1 MRRPVGGPPRMTF
14 VQPAQDLARLGQL
27 TSHLAFDQRQ
37 PPQRQRQQE
46 GQTDNLVIPPH
57 IQRADA
63 DRTIRHQMN
72 ISFQTPPTLVW
83 TTVWT
88 SAIWATGRL
97 VT

>member
-1 MRRPVGGPPRMTF
+1 
-14 VQPAQDLARLGQL
+14 
-27 TSHLAFDQRQ
+27 
-37 PPQRQRQQE
+37 
-46 GQTDNLVIPPH
+46 
-57 IQRADA
+57 
-63 DRTIRHQMN
+63 MN